1 MINNKYLNKIFYKS
15 AQNMSEIP
23 SKSIN
28 LIVTSPPYFNV
39 KNYAKDGKQI
49 ISHSTPQNNDIG
61 QIGNFRK
68 YIDSLLIIW
77 KECFRVLKP
86 NGKLCINVPLM
97 PIKKNNKSNNHNNRF
112 IYDIQSH
119 NQNKILSCTK
129 FQLMD
134 LYIWNRTNPTKKLMF
149 GSYPYPRNFYAQNTI
164 EFITVYVKPGKTLD
178 KIPQKIKNASK
189 LTAKEWVN
197 YTKQI
202 WNIPIVNK
210 NDIAFGKHPAIMPI
224 EIANRCIRLFSCV
237 NDIIL
242 DPFAG
247 SGTTLLA
254 AKKLKRN
261 FVGYEIYKNY
271 KKVID
276 KKVYGKK

>member
-1 MINNKYLNKIFYKS
+1 MSSKHYLNKVFYKG
-15 AQNMSEIP
+15 AQDMSEIP
-23 SKSIN
+23 SKSID
-28 LIVTSPPYFNV
+28 LIVTSPPYFNI

-49 ISHSTPQNNDIG
+49 NLHSIPQKKDIG
-61 QIGNFRK
+61 QIENFEK
-68 YIDSLLIIW
+68 YIDSLLVVW

-86 NGKLCINVPLM
+86 NGKLCINAPLM
-97 PIKKNNKSNNHNNRF
+97 PIKKVSKFTSTNRS
-112 IYDIQSH
+112 IYDIQSCI
-119 NQNKILSCTK
+119 QNKILNYTK

-178 KIPQKIKNASK
+178 KVSQKLKNASK
-189 LTAKEWVN
+189 LTIKEWIN

-202 WNIPIVNK
+202 WNIPIANK

-224 EIANRCIRLFSCV
+224 EIANRCIRLFSYI
-237 NDIIL
+237 NDVIL

-247 SGTTLLA
+247 SGTTLLV

-271 KKVID
+271 KKIID
-276 KKVYGKK
+276 RKVYGKK